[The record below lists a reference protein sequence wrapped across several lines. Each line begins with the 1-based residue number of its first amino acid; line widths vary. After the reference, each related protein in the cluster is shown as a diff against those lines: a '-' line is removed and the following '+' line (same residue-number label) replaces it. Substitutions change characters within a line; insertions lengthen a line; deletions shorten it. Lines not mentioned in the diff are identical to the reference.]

1 MHYFRFVNLNI
12 FARKNFN
19 SAFFLKNLFV
29 MNLHPSAIKV
39 RAIIEK
45 NPGSTEFLKLTDDL
59 MNDTESIEG
68 LVELVSSDDKY
79 PYPQY
84 ASHLLLHVSWK
95 NHNLIEPFYEK
106 VVDCVLTTEN
116 PSLKRNL
123 MGVVNCFPITEYKEG
138 DILDWLF
145 SAIGNPASKPGL
157 LNYSVRKLAQY
168 IEKYPELR
176 QEVESAL
183 ELREEMDMNPGLVA
197 WSRTVLKKKK

>member
-1 MHYFRFVNLNI
+1 
-12 FARKNFN
+12 
-19 SAFFLKNLFV
+19 

-45 NPGSTEFLKLTDDL
+45 NLGSTEFLKLTDDL
-59 MNDTESIEG
+59 MKDPESIEG

-95 NHNLIEPFYEK
+95 NYNLIEPFYEK
-106 VVDCVLTTEN
+106 VVDCVLTTVN

-123 MGVVNCFPITEYKEG
+123 MGVVNCFSLKEYKEG
-138 DILDWLF
+138 ELLDWLF
-145 SAIGNPASKPGL
+145 SAISNPASKPGL
-157 LNYSVRKLAQY
+157 LNYSVRKLAQF
-168 IEKYPELR
+168 IQKYPELR

-183 ELREEMDMNPGLVA
+183 EIREEMDMNPGLVA